1 MADLFINGEDALA
14 VYGVR
19 MGDKFLSSLG
29 APAPLK
35 TPIENDSR
43 ALHGKQILAS
53 SARVG
58 SRQIT
63 LEFTIQGV
71 SPSDFKARKDAFF
84 ELLYNGELYIEV
96 PSLGSEVYRL
106 WFLGTSPIYSLSR
119 NRCFCKVSVKF
130 EEPDPTFRN

>member
-19 MGDKFLSSLG
+19 MGDKFLSNLD

-43 ALHGKQILAS
+43 AMHGKQILAS
-53 SARVG
+53 SARVN

-63 LEFTIQGV
+63 LEFTIQGT
-71 SPSDFKARKDAFF
+71 SPSDFKSRKDAFF
-84 ELLYNGELYIEV
+84 ELLYNGDLWIEV
-96 PSLGSEVYRL
+96 PEHGAEIYHL
-106 WFLGTSPIYSLSR
+106 WYLGTSPIYSLSR
-119 NRCFCKVSVKF
+119 NRCFCKVAVKF
-130 EEPDPTFRN
+130 EEPDPTNRY